1 MDLSKFLP
9 TEELQAEF
17 AKFKGLQTEDERQ
30 NFKKERIKNFES
42 KTEIAKQE
50 YVYNSVAG
58 LNSALEESKSLIEKV
73 NLGEVSNIVSVAY
86 IAQNYFGKTRHWLYQ
101 RLNGSIVNGK
111 PARFTADEKVQLKMA
126 LQDISSIITKTSFK
140 IA

>member
-17 AKFKGLQTEDERQ
+17 EKFKEMQTEEERQ

-42 KTEIAKQE
+42 KSFLEKEE
-50 YVYNSVAG
+50 YINNSTTG
-58 LNSALEESKSLIEKV
+58 LNNAIEESKSLVEKV
-73 NLGEVSNIVSVAY
+73 NLGDVSNIISIAY

-111 PARFTADEKVQLKMA
+111 PARFTVDEKKRLKEA
-126 LQDISSIITKTSFK
+126 LQDISSIIQNTSFK